1 MQRRVAQQ
9 NLHAAQ
15 RAALHSAA
23 SCALGSLQDTAY
35 GFSVLFDPL
44 SILSAA
50 GRALHGPTS
59 GLGVLHCSTLERAR
73 VAHLLGL
80 FPVDFERVVGTIA
93 GTHQTVDSR
102 HATEQKLSVGRE
114 NPSAGLLAPILQLHG
129 CQMRKRA
136 HDAQQYKNSD

>member
-1 MQRRVAQQ
+1 M
-9 NLHAAQ
+9 
-15 RAALHSAA
+15 
-23 SCALGSLQDTAY
+23 
-35 GFSVLFDPL
+35 
-44 SILSAA
+44 
-50 GRALHGPTS
+50 
-59 GLGVLHCSTLERAR
+59 LHCSTLERAR

-93 GTHQTVDSR
+93 GTHQTVDSRHATKQKLR